1 LQQLDLG
8 FTRID
13 GSVKHF
19 LKLGSFCL
27 HLPYFNYH
35 VASADA
41 FCCCCCRCCCCIPCN
56 RRFSKAGFVSIE
68 DHAKW
73 KYLLSADGCVAQ
85 TRLVKVMLANSVVIK
100 EESDW
105 IEYYYR
111 CGSRHE
117 MNG

>member
-1 LQQLDLG
+1 VE
-8 FTRID
+8 F
-13 GSVKHF
+13 
-19 LKLGSFCL
+19 
-27 HLPYFNYH
+27 
-35 VASADA
+35 VASSGL
-41 FCCCCCRCCCCIPCN
+41 C
-56 RRFSKAGFVSIE
+56 RFSKAGFVSIE

-111 CGSRHE
+111 CGSVATSLCVIWRLRY
-117 MNG
+117 NCAVGYGGVGGIDVG